1 VNAQVLLMLAALAA
15 DPAETSLTTFRSI
28 TPQLEA
34 AIRGQTP
41 TYEDDA
47 ALGASSAP
55 AQTYVAPPGNYMYD
69 PFMGQ
74 PPAGGYGYPVMID
87 QGYSFGPLGSQPYRF
102 GWTTR
107 FDTGFIDNAP
117 TSNGFGDF
125 GVFEVNAAMR
135 HSAGWPQSMPSW
147 IFSVT
152 PEFNYRSWQGPNLI
166 DLPENVFRFAGD
178 FELATPGN
186 GPWSM
191 QLGFTP
197 AFVSDLNGSPTSDA
211 INWDGRGVLFF
222 RASPQL
228 MLVGGAAYWDRVHD
242 QIIPYAGI
250 VWTPNDYWEFR
261 LLYPKSRISLFLG
274 NALGVPTW
282 VYGGVEYTAEAYQIE
297 LLASNGRQEKIELRD
312 YRAMFGV
319 RTEGGGVSSFA
330 EVGWVFSREANFL
343 YDTPQFDI
351 SPAFTA
357 RLGIRY

>member
-1 VNAQVLLMLAALAA
+1 MNAQILVMLAALAA
-15 DPAETSLTTFRSI
+15 DPADAPVTTFRSI
-28 TPQLEA
+28 VPQFEA

-55 AQTYVAPPGNYMYD
+55 AQTYAAPPQNYAYD
-69 PFMGQ
+69 PFVGGQ
-74 PPAGGYGYPVMID
+74 PPMGMYGGGMID

-102 GWTTR
+102 GWSSR
-107 FDTGFIDNAP
+107 YDVGVINNAP

-125 GVFEVNAAMR
+125 GVFEFNGALR
-135 HSAGWPQSMPSW
+135 HSTGWPATMPSW

-152 PEFNYRSWQGPNLI
+152 PEFNYRSWQGPNLV

-186 GPWSM
+186 APWSM

-197 AFVSDLNGSPTSDA
+197 AFVTDFEASPNSDA
-211 INWDGRGVLFF
+211 FNWDGRAVLFF

-228 MLVGGAAYWDRVHD
+228 MLVGGAAYWDRVDD
-242 QIIPYAGI
+242 QVIPYAGI

-282 VYGGVEYTAEAYQIE
+282 IYGGVEYTAEAYQID
-297 LLASNGRQEKIELRD
+297 LIASNGRAEKIEIRD
-312 YRAMFGV
+312 YRAMFGI

-330 EVGWVFSREANFL
+330 EVGWVFAREAEFL
-343 YDTPQFDI
+343 YNTPAFDI
-351 SPAFTA
+351 SPALMA
-357 RLGIRY
+357 RLGIRF